1 MNPDQAVPWTKPEDH
16 VFDPD
21 DPLAGLGRP
30 RRASGVFLGGFFD
43 GSGRAFAADI
53 DGEVFR
59 GFVTPAGGE
68 IINVR

>member
-1 MNPDQAVPWTKPEDH
+1 M
-16 VFDPD
+16 FDPD

-43 GSGRAFAADI
+43 GSVRAVAPDI